1 LSDKNFTVI
10 FLHGGGYYLSDKSKE
25 EKYIQP
31 YLDKGMNVVNLN
43 YRLKRGIPI
52 ATEDLT
58 NALHFLKANNAN
70 YQLNL
75 NRVILTGFRQVH
87 ILQAM

>member
-1 LSDKNFTVI
+1 MVAITSVTNQ
-10 FLHGGGYYLSDKSKE
+10 E

-43 YRLKRGIPI
+43 YRLKRIPI

-58 NALHFLKANNAN
+58 NALHF
-70 YQLNL
+70 
-75 NRVILTGFRQVH
+75 
-87 ILQAM
+87 

>member
-58 NALHFLKANNAN
+58 NALHFFKS
-70 YQLNL
+70 
-75 NRVILTGFRQVH
+75 
-87 ILQAM
+87 

>member
-1 LSDKNFTVI
+1 MVAITSVTNQ
-10 FLHGGGYYLSDKSKE
+10 E

-58 NALHFLKANNAN
+58 NALHFLKVMQTIN
-70 YQLNL
+70 
-75 NRVILTGFRQVH
+75 
-87 ILQAM
+87 